1 MKNTAEPAPPARR
14 CCPLQRGW
22 QPHEVGKP
30 GGEPKAWWP
39 WAKRVVVSGFLLFV
53 AALLIVQARAIEWRE
68 VFDAIGAYPSAVLL
82 TAATLSAASH
92 LIYSSF
98 DLVGRRYTG
107 HALRAPTVMG
117 ITFVSYAFNLNL
129 GTLVG
134 AVGMRARL
142 YSRLGLEAATITR
155 VVGTSMLTNWLGY
168 FLLAGLAFLWWPLAL
183 PADWHIGVGA
193 LQALGGALVA
203 VALGYLALCA
213 FSRRR
218 EWTVAGH
225 EIGLPGLRLAGIQLV
240 ISIANWAVMGAIMD
254 VLLQD
259 KVGYPTALSVLLT
272 GAVAGLLSRVPA
284 GLGVLEGVFVAL
296 LAPPLSNTTLI
307 AAVLMYRAVYYWA
320 PLAVATLLYLAMEA
334 NARKLAA
341 AAA

>member
-1 MKNTAEPAPPARR
+1 MSLGTPAERGPIWVRWQRR
-14 CCPLQRGW
+14 P
-22 QPHEVGKP
+22 
-30 GGEPKAWWP
+30 WWP
-39 WAKRVVVSGFLLFV
+39 WAKRVVVGGFLLFV
-53 AALLIVQARAIEWRE
+53 ASLLVVQARTIEWHE
-68 VFDAIGAYPSAVLL
+68 VFEAMRAYPPQVLLIAAVLG
-82 TAATLSAASH
+82 ATSH

-98 DLVGRRYTG
+98 DLVGRHYTA
-107 HALRAPTVMG
+107 HPLPVTTVMA

-129 GTLVG
+129 GTVVG

-193 LQALGGALVA
+193 LRLLGGALVA

-218 EWTVAGH
+218 EWTVFGH
-225 EIGLPGLRLAGIQLV
+225 EISLPGLRLALVQLV
-240 ISIANWAVMGAIMD
+240 ISSANWAVMGTIMY

-259 KVGYPTALSVLLT
+259 KVGYPTALGVLLI

-296 LAPPLSNTTLI
+296 LAPPLSSAALI
-307 AAVLMYRAVYYWA
+307 AAVLIYRAVYYWA

-334 NARKLAA
+334 NAKKLAA